1 MGAATGL
8 KDPLGAIL
16 TWALLAFLFW
26 LLLSVL
32 VRPLRMHSILITA
45 SVSWIVAR
53 LLLWILPTLLHRMG
67 VWFGT

>member
-1 MGAATGL
+1 MGAAMGL
-8 KDPLGAIL
+8 TDPLGAIL

>member
-1 MGAATGL
+1 MGGATGL
-8 KDPLGAIL
+8 WNPFGAIL
-16 TWALLAFLFW
+16 TWALLAFVFW
-26 LLLSVL
+26 LILGVL
-32 VRPLRMHSILITA
+32 VRLLRMHSILITA

>member
-1 MGAATGL
+1 MGIATGL
-8 KDPLGAIL
+8 DNPLAAIL
-16 TWALLAFLFW
+16 IWAVLAFLLW
-26 LLLSVL
+26 LILRVF

-53 LLLWILPTLLHRMG
+53 LLLWILPALLHRME